1 MERRSTIDGDTYRK
15 TGAQK
20 QWADGGRWR
29 PVEKSERRRRTHD
42 ARHARRRGGLSSK
55 RQPSPVGEWAAAQL
69 SEREASEGV
78 GGGKPQDQAWAW
90 AGPIAGTAWTWA
102 AAGRR
107 GGRALL
113 GWLAVGVVVLA
124 MSRRAIE
131 DGEASGALL
140 LWCDGRARQP
150 GNLGGNVGEG
160 TGGTPACGFAAVSL
174 PSLCCWLVWG
184 RAVVGW
190 SGDGRPVSQSDARP
204 DGLPLQPSDQL
215 PLPVLCLFLASVAA
229 LSPFLLTLGRRPAG
243 SARVTAGSPGWLC
256 KPWQSLSEALLWC
269 NAQRAGGIALMC
281 WRCLKGSANC
291 APSPGSRAAA
301 TCSLGETA
309 ERGEGEK

>member
-1 MERRSTIDGDTYRK
+1 M
-15 TGAQK
+15 
-20 QWADGGRWR
+20 
-29 PVEKSERRRRTHD
+29 
-42 ARHARRRGGLSSK
+42 
-55 RQPSPVGEWAAAQL
+55 

-78 GGGKPQDQAWAW
+78 GGGKPQDQAR

-102 AAGRR
+102 AAGGR

-113 GWLAVGVVVLA
+113 GWEAAGAVVLA

-160 TGGTPACGFAAVSL
+160 MGGTPACGFAAVSL
-174 PSLCCWLVWG
+174 PSCAAGLSG
-184 RAVVGW
+184 VGLW
-190 SGDGRPVSQSDARP
+190 SGGREMGGQSDARP
-204 DGLPLQPSDQL
+204 DDGLPLQPSDQL
-215 PLPVLCLFLASVAA
+215 PLPVLCLLLASVAA
-229 LSPFLLTLGRRPAG
+229 LSPLLLTLGRRPAG

-269 NAQRAGGIALMC
+269 KAQGAGGIALMC

-309 ERGEGEK
+309 ERGEGEN